1 MNQGNAIFKATPEDS
16 WRSAFIDKLYGS
28 AEPED
33 NSFKIDAVLVHCTIL
48 IDEKTYAIIYYAGVR
63 GISTMKCTEI
73 TLASTQVYYQVL
85 SLKRVAENK
94 LLANLISLANDL
106 LGQTV
111 NTFSMDP
118 FF

>member
-1 MNQGNAIFKATPEDS
+1 
-16 WRSAFIDKLYGS
+16 
-28 AEPED
+28 
-33 NSFKIDAVLVHCTIL
+33 
-48 IDEKTYAIIYYAGVR
+48 
-63 GISTMKCTEI
+63 MKCTEI

-85 SLKRVAENK
+85 SPKRVAENN

-111 NTFSMDP
+111 NTFAMDP